1 MKQFILSL
9 CAMALL
15 MPVLGQQRILK
26 KGDKVTQV
34 TIRDASNN
42 PMQLP
47 YWGKKAYLIFYPD
60 PDHASQNKTITN
72 YLKKNPINSPNI
84 FAFGIVNLNDAPLL
98 PNGIVRMMVRREVN
112 QTGANIYTDVD
123 NTLSRSWHMGDVNNK
138 FCILF
143 IDRNG
148 ICRFFKAG
156 ELTAAEREDL
166 LKVIRANA

>member
-1 MKQFILSL
+1 MKPIYLFL
-9 CAMALL
+9 CTFALAL
-15 MPVLGQQRILK
+15 PVSGQERILK
-26 KGDKVTQV
+26 KGDKVPQV

-47 YWGKKAYLIFYPD
+47 HWGKKAYLIFYPD

-72 YLKKNPINSPNI
+72 YLKSHPINSPNI

-98 PNGIVRMMVRREVN
+98 PNGIVRMMIRREVN

-143 IDRNG
+143 IDKNS
-148 ICRFFKAG
+148 IVRFFKAG
-156 ELTAAEREDL
+156 ELTAAEREEL
-166 LKVIRANA
+166 LQVIKAHA